1 MNHDVLPE
9 GFEPFNPVEFLQ
21 SQEEIELFMREAF
34 NDEDPQVF
42 VIALA
47 QVVRHH
53 GVADVAEAAGLNRE
67 SLYKVLFGKSRPTW
81 DTVHRLLRALNIHLA
96 A

>member
-1 MNHDVLPE
+1 MKTELPQ
-9 GFEPFNPVEFLQ
+9 GFEPFNPVTYLT
-21 SQEEIELFMREAF
+21 QEETEAVLREAF

-42 VIALA
+42 VIALS

-53 GVADVAEAAGLNRE
+53 GVADVAEGAGLNRE
-67 SLYKVLFGKSRPTW
+67 SLYKMLSGKTRPTW

>member
-1 MNHDVLPE
+1 MKA
-9 GFEPFNPVEFLQ
+9 GFSPFNPMEYLT
-21 SQEEIELFMREAF
+21 QEEMEAVLREAF
-34 NDEDPQVF
+34 KDPDPQVF

-47 QVVRHH
+47 HMVRHH

-67 SLYKVLFGKSRPTW
+67 SLYKMLSGKTRPTW
-81 DTVHRLLRALNIHLA
+81 DTVHRLLRAMNINLA